1 MNGKVAKKLRRITR
15 ELKLGPENKYA
26 FVGEIRH
33 REAIKDHGRSY
44 TAGIVPRPLA
54 LQVCERRAY
63 QEAKAIYKNSCQ
75 PIAEEQR
82 GPYDTGT
89 KVMILPPD
97 PVAPF
102 KVRLHSSIAEQPEG
116 PVA

>member
-1 MNGKVAKKLRRITR
+1 MNGKVAKKLRRIAR
-15 ELKLGPENKYA
+15 ELHLDPENKYA
-26 FVGEIRH
+26 PVGEIVH
-33 REAIKDHGRSY
+33 RPAIKDHGRSY
-44 TAGIVPRPLA
+44 TAGIVPRPFA

-63 QEAKAIYKNSCQ
+63 LEAKAIYKNSCQ

-82 GPYDTGT
+82 RPHDTGT

-102 KVRLHSSIAEQPEG
+102 KARLHSSIAEQPEG
-116 PVA
+116 PV